1 MQYGTGLMMIEL
13 LRMGEV
19 VSSWLWTR
27 HSLNRNHR
35 INKRPKRQ
43 AIIREYP
50 LTREQKQEIDDFFV
64 KNYGRKIPFDWHRFY
79 AAHSGVFCAQYFPEY
94 IFNTYFERF
103 MNPEDSY
110 NEVLADKNF
119 LPYVAQAAGVR
130 MPRTVL
136 SFSKGLYRDGDG
148 RPMDRDSVP
157 ALLKGRGK
165 LFCKPSRGSFGGKR
179 CFCMD
184 FGHPETDIDAALEGL
199 GREFV
204 IQELVSCAPSIKA
217 VYPDAVNT
225 FRVTTYRWKDGYYV
239 IPAVMRIA
247 RDGAVVD
254 NASAGGM
261 FVAIG
266 DDGYLRGDAITM
278 DNQRFASHPDT
289 HLVFDG
295 HRIDG
300 FEKVREAA
308 LRMHAMLPPMGVI
321 GWDFTLDEQGRPVLI
336 EANIMRN
343 MFYFCQMSPGIP
355 AFGERTA
362 EVLQWIRKMKRIPYH
377 ERREHAFGN

>member
-1 MQYGTGLMMIEL
+1 MMTEL
-13 LRMGEV
+13 LRAGEV
-19 VSSWLWTR
+19 VSSWMWTR

-35 INKRPKRQ
+35 INRRRRAVVKGF
-43 AIIREYP
+43 E
-50 LTREQKQEIDDFFV
+50 LTREQKREIDAFYRE
-64 KNYGRKIPFDWHRFY
+64 NYGRRIPYDWHRY
-79 AAHSGVFCAQYFPEY
+79 YSAHSGVFCAQYIPEFIY
-94 IFNTYFERF
+94 NTYFERY

-119 LPYVAQAAGVR
+119 LPYVAQAAGVA
-130 MPRTVL
+130 MPKTVL
-136 SFSKGLYRDGDG
+136 SCSKGLYRDGDG
-148 RPMDRDSVP
+148 KSMDRDDAL
-157 ALLKGRGK
+157 ALLRRSGK
-165 LFCKPSRGSFGGKR
+165 LFCKPSRGSSGGKR

-184 FGHPETDIDAALEGL
+184 FADAETDTDAALEGL

-204 IQELVSCAPSIKA
+204 IQEPVRCAPSIQA

-225 FRVTTYRWKDGYYV
+225 FRVTTYRWKEDYYT

-247 RDGAVVD
+247 HGGAVVD
-254 NASAGGM
+254 NASSGGM
-261 FVAIG
+261 FVAIS
-266 DDGYLRGDAITM
+266 DDGVLQGEATTI
-278 DNQRFASHPDT
+278 DNQKFAAHPDT

-300 FEKVREAA
+300 FSLVKEAA
-308 LRMHAMLPPMGVI
+308 VRMHTMLPPMGVI
-321 GWDFTLDEQGRPVLI
+321 GWDFTLDQTGRPVLI

-362 EVLQWIRKMKRIPYH
+362 EVLQWIRKMKKLPYH
-377 ERREHAFGN
+377 KRMEHAFGY